1 MLTEK
6 NGRDYFTPQVRSKFI
21 EEHETCFILEMK
33 LEIRSKKKI
42 SPQNYQACNSQL

>member
-21 EEHETCFILEMK
+21 EEHETCFIIEMETGGK
-33 LEIRSKKKI
+33 IKKKI
-42 SPQNYQACNSQL
+42 SPQNYQACNS